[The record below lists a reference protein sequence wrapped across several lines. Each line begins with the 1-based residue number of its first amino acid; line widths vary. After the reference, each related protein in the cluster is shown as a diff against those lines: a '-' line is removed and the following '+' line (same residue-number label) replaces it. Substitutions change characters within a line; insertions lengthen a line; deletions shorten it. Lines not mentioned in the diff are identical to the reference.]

1 MMAAGQMT
9 PQQAMQLL
17 DAQKSDDEVLKLAP
31 PNKNASRSRIF
42 KNW

>member
-1 MMAAGQMT
+1 MAAGQMT

-17 DAQKSDDEVLKLAP
+17 DAQKGEDEVLKMPA
-31 PNKNASRSRIF
+31 PNKNQAKPRSL